1 MPKHRAVGKRLWHR
15 ESACPHAFGTG
26 QAQQP
31 GLDRLQLFEA
41 GSRPP
46 IDGNSLMQQPRSFL
60 RGLFETEI
68 HLRLVNSNIPHFPA
82 VEMAQR
88 LPRRL
93 TFAARNRGCDHV
105 VDLTAQARE
114 KNGDSPP
121 GNWRGSRG

>member
-1 MPKHRAVGKRLWHR
+1 MDDLRANMPKHRAVGKRLWHR

-93 TFAARNRGCDHV
+93 TFAAR
-105 VDLTAQARE
+105 
-114 KNGDSPP
+114 SI
-121 GNWRGSRG
+121 RGSGDEPASRNCTGL